1 MLRKLLGA
9 ALLLALVPTAAVG
22 QAFPSGPISILVPF
36 EPGGPTDLIPR
47 AIAPRLAESLGVPV
61 TVENRPGAAGNV
73 GAGIVAKSPPDGR
86 RLLLFQ
92 GGLFTVNPWLF
103 RELPFHPE
111 NDFIPITDLAST
123 PNVIV
128 VNAELKAHNVGELV
142 QLMKAKPAS
151 FNYGT
156 PGRGTSP
163 HLCVELFK
171 QMAGGLDA
179 VHVPFKSGPAAVTNL
194 LNNQVQFSCMNIT
207 AVLPSVK
214 AQRLRVLAITT
225 EQRSALLPEVP
236 TMHEAGLTG
245 FEVSGWFGLAAPA
258 ATPRETI
265 ARLNTEIRNA
275 LADPGVGE
283 RLKAVGLTILGD
295 SPERV
300 SKKIA
305 AEAAKWK
312 KLVDSA
318 KIRIEE

>member
-1 MLRKLLGA
+1 MRLILSLA
-9 ALLLALVPTAAVG
+9 MVLVNTALAQT
-22 QAFPSGPISILVPF
+22 FPSGPISIVVPF

-47 AIAPRLAESLGVPV
+47 AIAPRLSEALGVPV

-73 GAGIVAKSPPDGR
+73 GAGIVAKSAPDGR

-92 GGLFTVNPWLF
+92 SGLFTVNPWLF

-111 NDFIPITDLAST
+111 NDFTPITDLAST
-123 PNVIV
+123 PNVLV
-128 VNAELKAHNVGELV
+128 VNADLKATTVAELV
-142 QLMKAKPAS
+142 GLMKAKPAG
-151 FNYGT
+151 FNFGT

-163 HLCVELFK
+163 HLCVELFR
-171 QMAGGLDA
+171 QMAGGLEA

-194 LNNQVQFSCMNIT
+194 LNNQVQFSCMNIS

-225 EQRSALLPEVP
+225 SARSPLLPEVP
-236 TMHEAGLTG
+236 TMDEAGLAG
-245 FEVSGWFGLAAPA
+245 FEVTGWFGLAAPA

-265 ARLNTEIRNA
+265 ARLNTEIRSA

-295 SPERV
+295 APANV
-300 SKKIA
+300 AKKLS
-305 AEAAKWK
+305 AESAKWK
-312 KLVDSA
+312 QLVETA